1 MCGVLVRVACLCGW
15 RACAGGVGGVGSM
28 LAWVACLL
36 EWRASVLAWVTWKT
50 CLRGW
55 RANLRYVVSFFF
67 R

>member
-1 MCGVLVRVACLCGW
+1 M
-15 RACAGGVGGVGSM
+15 GGVGGVGSM

-50 CLRGW
+50 CVRGW
-55 RANLRYVVSFFF
+55 RANLRKVVSFFF